1 MSIQSARSKNSR
13 TPKDMTTRTLAARRE
28 MREMPEMRM
37 QIAFNAEGK

>member
-13 TPKDMTTRTLAARRE
+13 TPKDMTTPTLAARRA
-28 MREMPEMRM
+28 MLEMRM